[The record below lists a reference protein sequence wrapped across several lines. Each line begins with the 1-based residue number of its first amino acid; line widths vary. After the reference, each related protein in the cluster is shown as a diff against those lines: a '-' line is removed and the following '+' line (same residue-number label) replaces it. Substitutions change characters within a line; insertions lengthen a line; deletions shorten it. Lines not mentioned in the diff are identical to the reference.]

1 MSDWRAQAERAGQTV
16 AFLDIDMTK
25 NTEHCQIKI
34 VGGRAPPFL
43 LMSPR
48 IADRFHELHPEA
60 KRMTLDELEKAI
72 EEKASAEET

>member
-1 MSDWRAQAERAGQTV
+1 
-16 AFLDIDMTK
+16 MTK

-34 VGGRAPPFL
+34 VGGRVPPFL
-43 LMSPR
+43 LMSPK

-72 EEKASAEET
+72 EEKASAET